1 MIETVDLFTITG
13 KRKFR
18 HLVKLNYIKGRI
30 EFLESSFGLKDEI
43 KAMQGS
49 KWHGYVEGD
58 LRKIWTVSDC
68 QRNNFQLEYLKGNN
82 PYAWFDRPLEH
93 FEGYRSDLKDHQI
106 LMSDA
111 ALTYHYQVW
120 GAEMG
125 VGKSLSAI
133 EVMEKS
139 GKKHWYWVGPL
150 KSLPNME
157 REFKKWGLDP
167 SITVEL
173 IHYEKFT
180 TLMDRWERDD
190 IIPDGIVMDE
200 SSRVKNHA
208 SSRSRACQIM
218 ADMIREKCG
227 MDGYVILMS
236 GTPSPKTPL
245 DWWSQAEIAY
255 PGFLKEGSVKALEQ
269 RLAFLVDQELPDGMK
284 VKKRIGWKDSELRC
298 EECGGFIRCAE
309 SDEEMKDRKDVFYHD
324 DSHKFI
330 ASVNEVAYMNK
341 RLEGLVTF
349 IHKADVMDLPDKQY
363 RKVFLKPTP
372 STLRVAK
379 ALVQASDTVIK
390 GVTLLRE
397 LSDGFQYREEE
408 CGMTHC
414 RICRIEATDHPD
426 MTGFPAEAEA
436 LLDSAPVAASLGYV
450 QEWET
455 PTGDAIQSVDMFDE
469 ELVKTFTKTWVPCP
483 GCDGSREVVK
493 KKRVIL
499 TVKCPKDEAFVGLLG
514 ECYEQGRIVAFGGFT
529 GSIDRM
535 VDICIREGWDVIRC
549 DGRGWQVRRADKS
562 LVLDELPLDYWSD
575 MTHRRVT
582 FVGHPRSG
590 GMSLTLTEASMMV
603 FWSNSF
609 APEDRIQAEDRIHR
623 MGMDD
628 LLGATIVDLIHLPT
642 DERVLEIIKDNRRL
656 EKMTMGDM
664 DFQSG
669 F

>member
-1 MIETVDLFTITG
+1 MTQTVDLFTVIK

-18 HLVKLNYIKGRI
+18 HPVELNYTKGRI
-30 EFLESSFGLKDEI
+30 EFLKASYGLKDEI
-43 KAMQGS
+43 KSMQGS
-49 KWHGYVEGD
+49 RWHGHVEGD
-58 LRKIWTVSDC
+58 MRKIWSVSDC
-68 QRNNFQLEYLKGNN
+68 HRNNFQLEYLKGNN

-93 FEGYRSDLKDHQI
+93 FEGYRSALKDHQV
-106 LMSDA
+106 LLSDT
-111 ALTYHYQVW
+111 ALTYHYQIW
-120 GAEMG
+120 GAEPG
-125 VGKSLSAI
+125 VGKTLSAI

-139 GKKHWYWVGPL
+139 GKKNWYWIGPL

-157 REFKKWGLDP
+157 REFKKWGLDT
-167 SITVEL
+167 SIQVEL
-173 IHYEKFT
+173 INYEKFT
-180 TLMDRWERDD
+180 TMMDRWEKDD
-190 IIPDGIVMDE
+190 IIPDGIIMDE
-200 SSRVKNHA
+200 SSRIKNHA
-208 SSRSRACQIM
+208 SNRSRACQIM
-218 ADMIREKCG
+218 ADMIREKHD
-227 MDGYVILMS
+227 MDGYVLLMS

-284 VKKRIGWKDSELRC
+284 IKKRIGWKDDENKC
-298 EECGGFIRCAE
+298 ETCGEPHQG
-309 SDEEMKDRKDVFYHD
+309 DEEDHRFK
-324 DSHKFI
+324 
-330 ASVNEVAYMNK
+330 ASVNEVAYMHE
-341 RLEGLVTF
+341 RLKGLVTF
-349 IHKADVMDLPDKQY
+349 IHKDDVLYLSDKKY
-363 RKVFLKPTP
+363 RKILLKPTP

-408 CGMTHC
+408 CGITYCKTC
-414 RICRIEATDHPD
+414 RVDNLNEIDGDDPVIIEALKCR
-426 MTGFPAEAEA
+426 GEGK
-436 LLDSAPVAASLGYV
+436 SLGLV

-455 PTGDAIQSVDMFDE
+455 PTGDAIQSVDMFDV

-483 GCDGSREVVK
+483 TCNGSCEVVK
-493 KKRVIL
+493 KKRVTL
-499 TVKCPKDEAFVGLLG
+499 TVKCPKDGAFVGLLG

-535 VDICIREGWDVIRC
+535 VGICLREGWDVIRC

-562 LVLDELPLDYWSD
+562 LVLDEQPLDYWAD
-575 MTHRRVT
+575 LTHRRVA

-609 APEDRIQAEDRIHR
+609 APEDRVQAEDRIHR

-642 DERVLEIIKDNRRL
+642 DERVLEIIKSNRRL

>member
-18 HLVKLNYIKGRI
+18 HPVKLNYTKGRI
-30 EFLESSFGLKDEI
+30 EFLESSYGLKDEI

-49 KWHGYVEGD
+49 RWHGYVEED
-58 LRKIWTVSDC
+58 LRKIWSVSDC

-93 FEGYRSDLKDHQI
+93 FEGYRSELMYHQV
-106 LMSDA
+106 LMTDT
-111 ALTYHYQVW
+111 ALTYHYQIW
-120 GAEMG
+120 GAEAG
-125 VGKSLSAI
+125 VGKTLSAI
-133 EVMEKS
+133 EVMEGS
-139 GKKHWYWVGPL
+139 GKRNWYWIGPL

-157 REFKKWGLDP
+157 REFSKWSLDP

-173 IHYEKFT
+173 INYEKFT
-180 TLMDRWERDD
+180 TMMDRWETDD
-190 IIPDGIVMDE
+190 IVPDGIVMDE
-200 SSRVKNHA
+200 SSRIKNHA
-208 SSRSRACQIM
+208 SNRSRACQIM
-218 ADMIREKCG
+218 ADMIREKHG
-227 MDGYVILMS
+227 MDGYVLLMS

-269 RLAFLVDQELPDGMK
+269 RLAFLVNQELPDGIM

-298 EECGGFIRCAE
+298 EECGGFICCPE
-309 SDEEMKDRKDVFYHD
+309 SDKEMEDRKDVFYHD
-324 DSHKFI
+324 EEDHRFK
-330 ASVNEVAYMNK
+330 ASVNEVAFMNK

-349 IHKADVMDLPDKQY
+349 IHKADVMKLPDKQY
-363 RKVFLKPTP
+363 RKLFLKPTP

-408 CGMTHC
+408 CGMTYCKTC
-414 RICRIEATDHPD
+414 RLEESSEHPKPFS
-426 MTGFPAEAEA
+426 TG
-436 LLDSAPVAASLGYV
+436 LV

-455 PTGDAIQSVDMFDE
+455 PTGDTIQSVDMFDE
-469 ELVKTFTKTWVPCP
+469 ELVKTFTKTWVICP
-483 GCDGSREVVK
+483 TCAGSCEVVK
-493 KKRVIL
+493 KKRVTL
-499 TVKCPKDEAFVGLLG
+499 TVKCPKDEAFVGLLE
-514 ECYEQGRIVAFGGFT
+514 ECYEHGRIVAFGGFT

-535 VDICIREGWDVIRC
+535 VDICLREGWDVIRC
-549 DGRGWQVRRADKS
+549 DGRGWRVQRADKT
-562 LVLDELPLDYWSD
+562 LVLDEKPLDYWAD
-575 MTHRRVT
+575 LTHRRVA

-590 GMSLTLTEASMMV
+590 GMSLTLTEASLMV

-609 APEDRIQAEDRIHR
+609 APEDRVQAEDRIHR
-623 MGMDD
+623 MGMNNK
-628 LLGATIVDLIHLPT
+628 LGATIVDLIHLPT
-642 DERVLEIIKDNRRL
+642 DERVLEIIRSNRRL
-656 EKMTMGDM
+656 EKMTMGEM
-664 DFQSG
+664 NFQSG